1 MNEDTY
7 AEWLVKRKDPPYAI
21 PVKVLMVILCIIS
34 VFLALSTLIGVIVL
48 VLAGVATYFI
58 FINLSVE
65 FEYLFVEGDFSID
78 RILARSR
85 RKKLL
90 ECKKDEIQIVAP
102 SDSYMLKDCERG
114 GMKVKDCSSGQAGV
128 KTYALIYQRGP
139 ECMKVIF
146 EPDDRIIRSM
156 RHAIPNKVVR

>member
-1 MNEDTY
+1 MNEDAY

-34 VFLALSTLIGVIVL
+34 AYLALNTLVGVIVL
-48 VLAGVATYFI
+48 ALAGAATYFV
-58 FINLSVE
+58 FINLNVE
-65 FEYLFVEGDFSID
+65 YEYLFVEGDLSID

-90 ECKKDEIQIVAP
+90 ECKKEEIQIVAP
-102 SDSYMLKDCERG
+102 SDSYVLKDYEKG
-114 GMKVKDCSSGQAGV
+114 GMKVTDCSSRQAGV

-146 EPDDRIIRSM
+146 EPNDRVLRSM
-156 RHAIPNKVVR
+156 RHAIPSKVVR